1 MPARV
6 RSGDRRATTNP
17 AEASLAITE
26 MSELLTSP
34 RRPRRRAPRRRS
46 DRLLIRPSS
55 GTRRTWPARL
65 GAGKSPARHS
75 SRSRRRRLGT
85 PRKAACGVGL
95 SHRPDPDDTDSDRR
109 LGGGFIGAPVSR
121 SNLRPSPCRQK
132 VSLSNPQQIPAKR
145 HLLERLAW
153 RAGRQSAF
161 SPRRRRRTSRLRARK
176 DLGACHGGFGRAAST
191 GRLMPVS

>member
-17 AEASLAITE
+17 AEAGLAITE

-34 RRPRRRAPRRRS
+34 RRPRRRTPRRRS
-46 DRLLIRPSS
+46 DRVLIRPSS
-55 GTRRTWPARL
+55 GTRRRWPARL
-65 GAGKSPARHS
+65 GAGKVARPALIDAAAGAVWAP
-75 SRSRRRRLGT
+75 RRKPLVVLDFAT
-85 PRKAACGVGL
+85 AQTAND
-95 SHRPDPDDTDSDRR
+95 SDSDRR
-109 LGGGFIGAPVSR
+109 LGGGFIGAPVFR

-132 VSLSNPQQIPAKR
+132 VSFSNPQQIPAKR

-153 RAGRQSAF
+153 RAGRQSVPGDADAQATARTKR
-161 SPRRRRRTSRLRARK
+161 PR
-176 DLGACHGGFGRAAST
+176 ACHGGFGRAASM